1 MIGAVIGDIVG
12 SRFEGTRFQQEPIEL
27 KNPVCDFTD
36 DTVLTMAVAESLV
49 RGHDPSDS
57 YRRWW
62 SNYPN
67 RGYGGLFSQWARN
80 PEAQANES
88 TSNGGAM
95 RVSPIALVCTGQDQV
110 IEICRQYTKPTHN
123 TAEALIGAEAIA
135 VLTWFSKS
143 EPDLSFLRTVAATDY
158 YRLNQSIQDYE
169 ADQKFELCC
178 NDTVPKAITAVLEA
192 KCFEDAMINAVKIG
206 GDVDTIAC
214 MAGGMAENIWGI
226 PPSLG
231 DWAWE
236 KLPSEMRGILEDLY
250 RVSGRKIAFDGIE
263 KEQTLAKP
271 SLFQRFKSIIAG

>member
-1 MIGAVIGDIVG
+1 MIGAIVGDIVG
-12 SRFEGTRFQQEPIEL
+12 SRFEGSLFQQEPIEL

-49 RGHDPSDS
+49 RGHEPSDS

-62 SNYPN
+62 AKYPN
-67 RGYGGLFSQWARN
+67 RGYGACFSQWARN
-80 PEAQANES
+80 PEARANES

-95 RVSPIALVCTGQDQV
+95 RVSPIAIMCTGQDQV
-110 IEICRQYTKPTHN
+110 IKICREYTKPTHN
-123 TAEALIGAEAIA
+123 TAEALNGAEAIA
-135 VLTWFSKS
+135 VLTWFSMVK
-143 EPDLSFLRTVAATDY
+143 PDLSFLRTVATTDY
-158 YRLNQSIQDYE
+158 YRLDQSIKDYE
-169 ADQKFELCC
+169 ADQKFELRC
-178 NDTVPKAITAVLEA
+178 NDTVPKAIAAVLEA

-231 DWAWE
+231 DWAWD
-236 KLPSEMRGILEDLY
+236 KLPMEMRGLMEDLY
-250 RVSGRKIAFDGIE
+250 RVSGRKIVFDGIE

-271 SLFQRFKSIIAG
+271 SLLERFKSAIAG